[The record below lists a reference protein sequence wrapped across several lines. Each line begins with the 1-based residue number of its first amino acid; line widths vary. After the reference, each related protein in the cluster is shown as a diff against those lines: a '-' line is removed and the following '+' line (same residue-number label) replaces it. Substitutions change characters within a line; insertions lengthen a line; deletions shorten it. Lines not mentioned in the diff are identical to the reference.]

1 MTDVR
6 QRTQAAVLLVED
18 NMGDA
23 LLVRT
28 AITSAGAYEVV
39 IAQDGDHAV
48 ELLGQRDW
56 DLAVIDLNLPG
67 KDGIEVIR
75 VSKGLN
81 LKRPVIAITG
91 ESSSLYQDEAF
102 RAGAD
107 FFLKK
112 PLDEQGLYSALTQLC
127 PVQEVASEDVASRIL
142 AIGARPADVEAG
154 CGGALLSHVE
164 AGKEVIIFTLAG
176 GDVGGGTTLRSAARA
191 AGEKIGA
198 RVVFASS
205 TEHEM
210 VNVQEAVK
218 MIRTLVTE
226 LKPEIIY
233 IPTENDREQ
242 NRIST
247 HRVCMTCAPSAR
259 VVLAYQTPTANLEF
273 HPTHFM
279 GIEKTLDRKAELL
292 GHFAGLNVQNASPQ
306 DAHTAARYWGRF
318 TDLHCV
324 EAFEVMHG
332 NPE

>member
-1 MTDVR
+1 MTDVLK
-6 QRTQAAVLLVED
+6 THAAVLLVED

-23 LLVRT
+23 LLART
-28 AITSAGAYEVV
+28 AITNAGEYEVV

-56 DLAVIDLNLPG
+56 DLAVVDLNLPG

-75 VSKGLN
+75 VSKKLGP
-81 LKRPVIAITG
+81 KRPVIAITG
-91 ESSSLYQDEAF
+91 ESSSMYQDEAF

-112 PLDEQGLYSALTQLC
+112 PLDEQGLYSALAQLC
-127 PVQEVASEDVASRIL
+127 PLRVVVPEAEVSRIL

-154 CGGALLSHVE
+154 CGGSLLAHVAE
-164 AGKEVIIFTLAG
+164 GKEVIIFTLAG
-176 GDVGGGTTLRSAARA
+176 GDEDGGTTLRNAARA
-191 AGEKIGA
+191 AGEQIGA

-210 VNVQEAVK
+210 VNVQEAAK
-218 MIRTLVTE
+218 MVRTLVTE
-226 LKPEIIY
+226 LRPEIIY
-233 IPTENDREQ
+233 VPTENDREQ

-247 HRVCMTCAPSAR
+247 HRVCMTCAPSSPL
-259 VVLAYQTPTANLEF
+259 VLAYQSPTATIDF
-273 HPTHFM
+273 HPTHFV
-279 GIEKTLDRKAELL
+279 GIEETLDKKAELL
-292 GHFAGLNVQNASPQ
+292 AHFGGLNVENISPQ

-318 TDLHCV
+318 SDLPRV

-332 NPE
+332 TPR